1 MEHNEIIHRAALVT
15 GGGRGIGRAICLA
28 LARDGFDVAVNY
40 AGNAAAA
47 DEIAAACRELGAN
60 AVTLQADVSSAE
72 NCQALVDAA
81 VQALGRLDVLVNN
94 AGVTVDKLMMRLSE
108 ADFDRVVDTNLKGAF
123 FCTKAATRVMMRQR
137 YGRVISLSSV
147 VGMHGN
153 AGQANYA
160 ASKAGLI
167 GMTKSV
173 AKEYAARGITANAV
187 APGLIET
194 DMTAAMPE
202 TARKAALGTIPAGR
216 SGRPEDV
223 ADAVAFLA
231 SERAGYITGQVLC
244 VDGGMGM

>member
-47 DEIAAACRELGAN
+47 DETAATCRELGVN

>member
-47 DEIAAACRELGAN
+47 DETAAACRELGAN

-94 AGVTVDKLMMRLSE
+94 ADVTVDKLMMRLSE

-231 SERAGYITGQVLC
+231 SERAGYITGQALC